1 MEGGGTLTIPKERRG
16 LKVWSRSH
24 RVMGALVDWA
34 RELAKGGEADL
45 NAICKKHRISR
56 RVLTKELKS
65 NASLQDEV
73 FGAMAVEAKLTL
85 VRAFQ
90 IAHEVMSAQSVEG
103 GPEPNR
109 AQQLA
114 WARFIAQWS
123 GGGFEKKDAP
133 QIAIV
138 NLIPERPKDVV
149 VREIKSE
156 TLVELTR

>member
-1 MEGGGTLTIPKERRG
+1 MEGGGTLTIPTERRG

-45 NAICKKHRISR
+45 NAICKKHRLSR

-65 NASLQDEV
+65 NATLQDEV

-85 VRAFQ
+85 VRALH
-90 IAHEVMSAQSVEG
+90 IAYEVMSATGENV
-103 GPEPNR
+103 NR

-138 NLIPERPKDVV
+138 NLIPERPKDVA

-156 TLVELTR
+156 TLEELTR